1 MHYNSHNRACDWPMP
16 TQKATQF
23 EIYNT
28 LLKSFEGT
36 SIFFSIMIHVFNLSQ
51 SLFYKKRVQADF
63 SSALET

>member
-36 SIFFSIMIHVFNLSQ
+36 SIFFFNDDTRIQFVSIIFL
-51 SLFYKKRVQADF
+51 
-63 SSALET
+63 